1 MLLNKP
7 NHVAV
12 IMDGNGRW
20 AKERGLPRIYGHY
33 EGVKR
38 AEDLVEACKEVGVRY
53 LTLFT
58 FSTENWRRPKEEISA
73 LFDLFESYLRKKG
86 NELIQKGISV
96 KFIGRR
102 DRLPDSLTT
111 IIEDIEIRTK
121 DCNDI
126 TVCLALDYGGRDDIL
141 RAVNRAMKM
150 GLGRVDEKA
159 FSDLLDLSGIPD
171 PDLLIRTAGERRLS
185 NFLLWNLA
193 YSELYFTEIYW
204 PDFDKKEFLKAIED
218 YSKRVRKFGAVL

>member
-38 AEDLVEACKEVGVRY
+38 AEELVETCIEMGIMY

-58 FSTENWRRPKEEISA
+58 FSTENWKRPKEEISA
-73 LFDLFESYLRKKG
+73 LFDLFESYLIKKG
-86 NELIQKGISV
+86 DELIKKGISV

-102 DRLPDSLTT
+102 DRLPESLSTLMG
-111 IIEDIEIRTK
+111 DIERRSK
-121 DCNDI
+121 DCNSI
-126 TVCLALDYGGRDDIL
+126 TVSLALDYGGRDDIL
-141 RAVNRAMKM
+141 RAINKAIKM
-150 GLGRVDEKA
+150 GLGRVDERA
-159 FSDLLDLSGIPD
+159 FSNLLDLSGIPD

-193 YSELYFTEIYW
+193 YSELYFTETYW
-204 PDFDKKEFLKAIED
+204 PDFDKKEFLKALED
-218 YSKRVRKFGAVL
+218 YSRRIRKFGAVL